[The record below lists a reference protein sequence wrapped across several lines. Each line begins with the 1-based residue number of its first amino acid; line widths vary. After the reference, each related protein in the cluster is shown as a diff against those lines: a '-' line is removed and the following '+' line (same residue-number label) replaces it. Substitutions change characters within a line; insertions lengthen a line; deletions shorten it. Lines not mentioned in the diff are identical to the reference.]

1 MHYSCYIVFLSQSG
15 FRIFNYFHFSGIGID
30 DMFVIMQCLYNLQ
43 STQNN
48 EVLDLH
54 EQIGET
60 LKHAGVAIT
69 VTSITDI
76 FAFGIGAVTVSS
88 TLSKIAHNVSLE
100 FCNFGIFT
108 KFCPTKVD
116 LFW

>member
-1 MHYSCYIVFLSQSG
+1 
-15 FRIFNYFHFSGIGID
+15 
-30 DMFVIMQCLYNLQ
+30 MFVIMQCLYNLQ

-76 FAFGIGAVTVSS
+76 FAFGIGAVTVNS
-88 TLSKIAHNVSLE
+88 TLSKITHNVSLE
-100 FCNFGIFT
+100 FFKFGIFT

>member
-1 MHYSCYIVFLSQSG
+1 
-15 FRIFNYFHFSGIGID
+15 
-30 DMFVIMQCLYNLQ
+30 MFVIMQCLYNLQ

-88 TLSKIAHNVSLE
+88 TLSKIPIMYHLSFSILAFS
-100 FCNFGIFT
+100 T
-108 KFCPTKVD
+108 KFCSTKVD